1 VNLIALARYGDR
13 RHTQTVVDTPEVKL
27 VLFSLQ
33 DGQEVKGKGE
43 PRVNLLVLEGEG
55 ELWAGDTV
63 LPATAGTMLG
73 ADVGEAHG
81 ARALAGRFLV
91 LGIIT
96 PGP

>member
-1 VNLIALARYGDR
+1 VNLLQLATYGDR
-13 RHTQTVVDTPEVKL
+13 RHAQTVVDTPEVKL

-33 DGQEVKGKGE
+33 AGQEVKGKGE
-43 PRVNLLVLEGEG
+43 PRVHLLALEGEG
-55 ELWAGDTV
+55 ELWSTATV
-63 LPATAGTMLG
+63 LPATAGTMLA

-81 ARALAGRFLV
+81 ARAGDGRFLV